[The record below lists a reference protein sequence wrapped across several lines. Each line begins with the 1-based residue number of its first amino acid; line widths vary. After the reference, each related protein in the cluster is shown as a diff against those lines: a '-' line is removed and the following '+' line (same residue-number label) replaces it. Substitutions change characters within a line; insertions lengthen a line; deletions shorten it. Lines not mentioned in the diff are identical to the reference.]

1 MKKLVKMNMIK
12 FVLKLLD
19 QEYFLAILKSI
30 TLLLLTCRNFDRFY
44 LQLLIPM
51 VELLIHNEFTIKDSF
66 NFAQEITLYD
76 SSLYTYGLDVEHLFH

>member
-1 MKKLVKMNMIK
+1 MNMIK
-12 FVLKLLD
+12 FVLKFLD

-44 LQLLIPM
+44 LQLFIPM
-51 VELLIHNEFTIKDSF
+51 LEPLIHNEFTIKDSF
-66 NFAQEITLYD
+66 NFAKEITLHD